1 MLMQLRLQCINE
13 EQAPLLQGCS
23 RDSAE
28 EKHPGVYRENSP
40 LESLQKLGIVPVL
53 GQTEGQQRA
62 GAGNSLEV
70 ELGIPDLGAF
80 SLNWAESQ
88 VGTPKLPNLAQ

>member
-1 MLMQLRLQCINE
+1 MQLRLQRINE
-13 EQAPLLQGCS
+13 EPAPLLRGCS

-28 EKHPGVYRENSP
+28 EKHPGLYRENSP

-53 GQTEGQQRA
+53 GQTEGQQRI

-80 SLNWAESQ
+80 SPNWAEFR
-88 VGTPKLPNLAQ
+88 VGTPKLPNPAQ